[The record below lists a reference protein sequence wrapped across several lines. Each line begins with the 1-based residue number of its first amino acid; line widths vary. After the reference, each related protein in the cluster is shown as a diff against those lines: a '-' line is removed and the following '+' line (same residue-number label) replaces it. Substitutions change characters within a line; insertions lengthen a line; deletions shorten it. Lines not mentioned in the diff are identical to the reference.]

1 MSEPRILIV
10 DDEPQLRRAVKLSL
24 DGRGYVVREAEDG
37 ASALKE
43 FDAFR
48 PDVVLLDLMLPDMS
62 GVDVCREL
70 RKTYDTP
77 IVVLSVVGDER
88 TKVAALDAGADDYLT
103 KPFGIEELLAR
114 IRVALRRGSATRA
127 QRPIINVE
135 NLSIDFERRSV
146 TLDGEDLR
154 LTPTEYSL
162 LKYLATNAGK
172 VLTHPMILRAV
183 WGMEYAEDTHVL
195 RTYVNQL
202 RTKLRDDSSHP
213 RFIRTES
220 GIGYRFL
227 EPDSAS

>member
-1 MSEPRILIV
+1 MSKPRILVV
-10 DDEPQLRRAVKLSL
+10 DDEPQLRRTVRRSL
-24 DGRGYVVREAEDG
+24 EGFTYDVREAQDG
-37 ASALKE
+37 ASALTE
-43 FDAFR
+43 FEAFR
-48 PDVVLLDLMLPDMS
+48 PDVVLLDLMLPDIS

-77 IVVLSVVGDER
+77 IVVLSVVGDEH

-127 QRPIINVE
+127 QRPIISVE
-135 NLSIDFERRSV
+135 NLSIDLERRSV
-146 TLDGEDLR
+146 TLDGNEVR

-183 WGMEYAEDTHVL
+183 WGTEYAEDTHVL

-202 RTKLRDDSSHP
+202 RAKLHDDPTHP

-227 EPDSAS
+227 QADAVP

>member
-1 MSEPRILIV
+1 MSEPRILVV
-10 DDEPQLRRAVKLSL
+10 DDELQLRRAVRLSL
-24 DGRGYVVREAEDG
+24 AGHGYVVREAEDG
-37 ASALKE
+37 AAALRE
-43 FDAFR
+43 FEAFR
-48 PDVVLLDLMLPDMS
+48 PDAVLLDLMLPDMS
-62 GVDVCREL
+62 GVNVCREL

-114 IRVALRRGSATRA
+114 IRVALRRGSATRT
-127 QRPIINVE
+127 QRPVISVE
-135 NLSIDFERRSV
+135 NLSIDLERRSV
-146 TLDGEDLR
+146 TLDGDELR

-202 RTKLRDDSSHP
+202 RAKLRDDPSHP

-227 EPDSAS
+227 EPDAVS